1 MTLPADQQAYN
12 EKLVEEF
19 RAGGR
24 SLGDR
29 PLLLLTTTGARTGR
43 PRTTPLMYVRA
54 EGRLL
59 VVASNAG
66 APKHP
71 DWYHN
76 LTADPRITV
85 ELAGETWHGTA
96 TPLYGDDHDRT
107 WASIVAGHAFF
118 ADHRA
123 KAGRRIPV
131 VALARD

>member
-12 EKLVEEF
+12 DRLVGEF
-19 RAGGR
+19 RAAGG
-24 SLGDR
+24 SLGGR

-54 EGRLL
+54 GDRLL

-71 DWYHN
+71 DWFHN
-76 LTADPRITV
+76 LSADPRVTV
-85 ELAGETWHGTA
+85 EVAGETWQGRA
-96 TPLYGDDHDRT
+96 TPLSGDDYDRT
-107 WASIVAGHAFF
+107 WEVIVAGHPFF